1 MIWGVLADI
10 HGNLEALQVALEH
23 LLHRERVD
31 GLIFLGDA
39 VGYGPDPEEVV
50 EVLSDLSRRMP
61 FVGVLGNH
69 DEAVLFPEKDR
80 FFNPVAREAIRWT
93 RNQLSERSF
102 AFLESL
108 PYLTNLP
115 EAPDIVITHSTP
127 DEPELWIYLT
137 QVEQARAYFEDTD
150 FPLAL
155 FGHTH
160 LPTVFV
166 ADDRGGVWEW
176 KARGTVRL
184 SRDRRYMINPGSV
197 GQPRDGDPRAAWGI
211 LNVDRQEFR
220 FFRSEYPV
228 DLVAGKILQA
238 GLPLFLAER
247 LYEGY

>member
-1 MIWGVLADI
+1 MIWGVIADI

-23 LLHRERVD
+23 LLHRERVE

-39 VGYGPDPEEVV
+39 VGYGPDPEGVV
-50 EVLSDLSRRMP
+50 EILDGLSRRMP

-69 DEAVLFPEKDR
+69 DEAVLFPEKAR

-93 RNQLSERSF
+93 REQLSERSF
-102 AFLESL
+102 AFLENL
-108 PYLTNLP
+108 PYRVELEGGLVV
-115 EAPDIVITHSTP
+115 AHSTP
-127 DEPELWIYLT
+127 EDPELWIYLT
-137 QVEQARAYFEDTD
+137 QVEQARAYFDGTD
-150 FPLAL
+150 FSLAL

-176 KARGTVRL
+176 KARGALHL
-184 SRDRRYMINPGSV
+184 SSSRRYLVNPGSV

-211 LNVDRQEFR
+211 LNLDRREFR
-220 FFRSEYPV
+220 FFRQEYPV
-228 DLVAGKILQA
+228 DIVAGKILRA

-247 LYEGY
+247 LYEGF

>member
-1 MIWGVLADI
+1 MIWGVIADI

-23 LLHRERVD
+23 LLHREKVD
-31 GLIFLGDA
+31 GILFLGDA
-39 VGYGPDPEEVV
+39 VGYGPNPEEVV
-50 EVLSDLSRRMP
+50 EILEDLSRRMP

-93 RNQLSERSF
+93 RDRLSERAF

-108 PYLTNLP
+108 PCRVEMEDGTVV
-115 EAPDIVITHSTP
+115 AHSTP
-127 DEPELWIYLT
+127 EDPDLWIYLT
-137 QVEQARAYFEDTD
+137 QVEQARAYFEGTD

-160 LPTVFV
+160 IPTVFV
-166 ADDRGGVWEW
+166 ADEKGGVWEW
-176 KARGTVRL
+176 KARGAVRL
-184 SRDRRYMINPGSV
+184 AGDRRYMINPGSV
-197 GQPRDGDPRAAWGI
+197 GQPRDGDPRAAWGV
-211 LNVDRQEFR
+211 LNTDRKEFR

-228 DLVAGKILQA
+228 DIVAGKILQA